1 MEDTIEEIVDSA
13 MLPISII
20 IVGVG
25 DANFSNMDVLDSD
38 DERLRDRRNRVQVRD
53 NVQFVPY
60 NECKKDAGILKSEVL
75 MELPDQI
82 EQ

>member
-1 MEDTIEEIVDSA
+1 

-20 IVGVG
+20 IMGVG
-25 DANFSNMDVLDSD
+25 DANFKSMDRLDSD
-38 DERLRDRRNRVQVRD
+38 ETRLVDHANRVQVRD

-60 NECKKDAGILKSEVL
+60 NECRNEEHMLKNQVL
-75 MELPDQI
+75 MELPEQI